1 MDRRHSSISG
11 KILELCSED
20 DYGSWE
26 LWWAITSDHKNVADQ
41 DLQLD
46 FINVIENLVRDRKI
60 VAKIRTVGPRFLIVP
75 FSRERLNE
83 EIKSAIRPDP
93 NTFYWFGSGK

>member
-1 MDRRHSSISG
+1 MDRRHNSISE

-26 LWWAITSDHKNVADQ
+26 LWWAISSDHKNVADQ

-46 FINVIENLVRDRKI
+46 FINVMENLVRDGKI
-60 VAKIRTVGPRFLIVP
+60 VAKKSTAGTKFLIVP

-83 EIKSAIRPDP
+83 ELKSAIRPNPD
-93 NTFYWFGSGK
+93 TF

>member
-1 MDRRHSSISG
+1 MNGQRGSIKG

-26 LWWAITSDHKNVADQ
+26 LWWAITSEYKNVAGQ

-46 FINVIENLVRDRKI
+46 FIDAIENLIRDGKI
-60 VAKIRTVGPRFLIVP
+60 VAKTRTGGPKFLFAT
-75 FSRERLNE
+75 FSREQLNE
-83 EIKSAIRPDP
+83 EIKSAVRPDP
-93 NTFYWFGSGK
+93 ETFYWFGSAK